1 MFLSRAIPS
10 TILSSSWFGITK
22 LSSLF
27 DCYSL
32 VRTDTADTAV
42 AHMFPDFKII
52 HLHQTSWATFR
63 RPTRRCEIKTHQPLI
78 RNPPD
83 GRGGRRQFHAVAYAR
98 AWAGSLLRLM
108 FIPVSP
114 GSKKWIFR
122 RSTYT

>member
-10 TILSSSWFGITK
+10 TILSSSWLGITK

-27 DCYSL
+27 DCYS
-32 VRTDTADTAV
+32 VFASTDTADTAV
-42 AHMFPDFKII
+42 AHKNFSKNKG
-52 HLHQTSWATFR
+52 HLSAAD
-63 RPTRRCEIKTHQPLI
+63 PRCEIKTHQPLI

-83 GRGGRRQFHAVAYAR
+83 GRGGRRQVHAVAYAS
-98 AWAGSLLRLM
+98 AWAGSLVRLR

-122 RSTYT
+122 RSKYTV